1 MKLED
6 YLKMKVT
13 MLNTTIT
20 MDSLWE
26 QFTMQNYNAEKNA
39 QEMHSK
45 YIDKF
50 IENEKKVYN
59 TILNNNYATTND
71 IASITGLANRTI
83 ANIIKKLKE
92 QNIIK
97 RIGPDKGGHWEVKE

>member
-1 MKLED
+1 M
-6 YLKMKVT
+6 VT
-13 MLNTTIT
+13 IYNA
-20 MDSLWE
+20 
-26 QFTMQNYNAEKNA
+26 NYNAEKNA

-45 YIDKF
+45 FIDKF
-50 IENEKKVYN
+50 IEKAKKVYN

-71 IASITGLANRTI
+71 IASIIGLANRTI

-97 RIGPDKGGHWEVKE
+97 GIGPDKGSHWEVK

>member
-1 MKLED
+1 M
-6 YLKMKVT
+6 VT
-13 MLNTTIT
+13 IYNA
-20 MDSLWE
+20 
-26 QFTMQNYNAEKNA
+26 NYNAEKNA

-45 YIDKF
+45 F
-50 IENEKKVYN
+50 TENEKKVYN

-92 QNIIK
+92 RNIIK